1 MPVGIFLG
9 GVIRVMR
16 MQLLFK
22 FILVFFSLVLSFSVK
37 AELLVSYDCK
47 STIIEFYDNK
57 RIDYMVHK
65 GKKSFLSEAKVLN
78 VLRNTKRLS
87 EVEGLPYPASKD
99 DIPPNYVFR
108 TVEKTY
114 LKKHHKTYKKLYI
127 PINGPMYVQYAV
139 MDSRNQMLSSGGK
152 YKDFCS
158 KQTFFK
164 SE

>member
-1 MPVGIFLG
+1 MPIGNFGFL
-9 GVIRVMR
+9 IRVMR
-16 MQLLFK
+16 MQLLFQ

-99 DIPPNYVFR
+99 DIPPNYVVR
-108 TVEKTY
+108 TVKKRYLRKHQKTY
-114 LKKHHKTYKKLYI
+114 TKLYM
-127 PINGPMYVQYAV
+127 PINGPMYVQYAI
-139 MDSRNQMLSSGGK
+139 MDSRKQMLYSGGK
-152 YKDFCS
+152 YKEKC